1 MKIQKVTFT
10 GGIFEPQSFAIHKIT
25 GKFKGK
31 CSAWYSSAGEL
42 TDCEWIRPDGQTRV
56 IPPHKPMWNYLK
68 SLGSIWK

>member
-1 MKIQKVTFT
+1 VKIQKFT
-10 GGIFEPQSFAIHKIT
+10 INGGIFEPQSFALHKIT

-31 CSAWYSSAGEL
+31 CSAWYSSHGEL

-68 SLGSIWK
+68 SLGPIWK